1 MMCFVY
7 TRLPSGDQKV
17 QTVEEKPLRLMSSKV
32 SCDPPCF
39 QEQEEAIEERE
50 EQEKKEEETHYWER
64 VLGDS
69 YALHLGQLQREQEEI
84 AKSLG
89 KGKRI
94 RKQINY
100 AETMQD
106 GMLKVGGIKTRE

>member
-1 MMCFVY
+1 MFAQEEEE
-7 TRLPSGDQKV
+7 D
-17 QTVEEKPLRLMSSKV
+17 VEET
-32 SCDPPCF
+32 
-39 QEQEEAIEERE
+39 E

-69 YALHLGQLQREQEEI
+69 YAMHLGQLQREQEEI

-89 KGKRI
+89 KGKRR
-94 RKQINY
+94 RKTINY

-106 GMLKVGGIKTRE
+106 GTLKVGGTTMGKGGWSAKG